1 MGGMNTALTQQR
13 IRITFG
19 KHDTL
24 RFVGH
29 LDLAKTWERV
39 LRRASIP
46 LEYTQGFNPRPRLQ
60 FAAALQVG
68 VTSASE
74 YLDAW
79 LTARLEGHF
88 PDEWIDRL
96 NAASPPGLR
105 IYDIREVPIKDPALP
120 TQVSSSEFVITLR
133 GNTLSV
139 DDLRARAATLLARP
153 SVERETKNKKRYDL
167 RPRILDLSVDGEGSL
182 IARVTSNETAN
193 ARADELVDALGLAFN
208 QVSIHRRHLYLDQ
221 PPK

>member
-1 MGGMNTALTQQR
+1 MNTLLTQQR

-19 KHDTL
+19 KHDGL
-24 RFVGH
+24 RFIGH

-46 LEYTQGFNPRPRLQ
+46 LEYTQGFNPRPRIQ

-79 LTARLEGHF
+79 LTARLDGRF
-88 PDEWIDRL
+88 PDDWIDRL
-96 NAASPPGLR
+96 NTVSPPGLR
-105 IYDIREVPIKDPALP
+105 IYTIRDVPIKDPALP

-133 GNTLSV
+133 DDTVSA
-139 DDLRARAATLLARP
+139 DDLRARAAALLAQP
-153 SVERETKNKKRYDL
+153 TIERETQNKKRYDL
-167 RPRILDLSVDGEGSL
+167 RPRILGLSVDVDGDL
-182 IARVTSNETAN
+182 IALVSSNENAN
-193 ARADELVDALGLAFN
+193 ARADELIDALGLSLD
-208 QVSIHRRHLYLDQ
+208 QVSIHRRRLYLDN

>member
-1 MGGMNTALTQQR
+1 MNTLLTQQR

-19 KHDTL
+19 KHDGL
-24 RFVGH
+24 RFIGH

-46 LEYTQGFNPRPRLQ
+46 LEYTQGFNPRPRIQ

-79 LTARLEGHF
+79 LTARLDERF
-88 PDEWIDRL
+88 PDDWIDRL
-96 NAASPPGLR
+96 NTVSPPGLR
-105 IYDIREVPIKDPALP
+105 IYTIRDVPIKDPALP

-133 GNTLSV
+133 DDTVSA
-139 DDLRARAATLLARP
+139 DDLRARAAALLAQP
-153 SVERETKNKKRYDL
+153 TIERETQNKKRYDL
-167 RPRILDLSVDGEGSL
+167 RPRILGLSVDVDGDL
-182 IARVTSNETAN
+182 IALVSSNENAN
-193 ARADELVDALGLAFN
+193 ARADELIDALGLSLD
-208 QVSIHRRHLYLDQ
+208 QVSIHRRHLYLDN